1 MYREHELPCPECGVA
16 LVALVALDTRDKWR
30 CKQCAGV
37 LVGMGQL
44 EVELGDGGR
53 DLVYE
58 SPRTRKRG
66 TRACP
71 ACRSVMEPTKVLG
84 IELDR
89 CVQDGYVWFDRGEL
103 GHAAQRIT
111 SDVDAAAA
119 AFLAALVR

>member
-1 MYREHELPCPECGVA
+1 MYRDHELPCPECGVPLA
-16 LVALVALDTRDKWR
+16 ALDTRDKWR

-37 LVGMGQL
+37 LVGIVQL
-44 EVELGDGGR
+44 EVELGEGGR

-58 SPRTRKRG
+58 SPRARKRG
-66 TRACP
+66 TRGCP
-71 ACRSVMEPTKVLG
+71 ACRAVMEPTNVLG

-103 GHAAQRIT
+103 GRAAQRIT